1 MKIRNKIAAA
11 LTAAALMFTMTDP
24 AALGGM
30 LNAASTAFAAVPV
43 SQIELLSSKPLS
55 SPVADQPL
63 WDSSAVSVNG
73 SQVDSSEIKVEWYR
87 ENGTLET
94 SGVADYNEKYYVK
107 LKFVLARGYEAGSSV
122 TLYYYTVEDG
132 ASAQSVTMEN
142 DGDYLVA
149 TINFKSR
156 TGLPNADQ
164 AVFPASATSDGTS
177 NRTTIN
183 MPVYSN
189 KNNIID
195 ALPKYAKILTGTS
208 SHRGNAIENVPI
220 TWTNSA
226 GNFIFEKGTFSEDDV
241 NGQEFTLTGSVSM
254 AGYSQYIN
262 NPAASFN
269 LYCTVKIAAADQL
282 LPPEP
287 RADTPAGEYNE
298 NMTVYLTT
306 TEGTI
311 YYTVSESKDGAN
323 PVGGNA
329 AHKYTNGIPLAGV
342 EGDTKT
348 FYIKALSYDPKKLTS
363 EIVTYIYTITLE
375 PSSLTNIPEVRLVID
390 PPVGGQTLDTTAE
403 FDPEPKGVAVKSS
416 VAWIGS
422 VVNGRADYNC
432 SYSVSVQL
440 TPKNM
445 YAFNKTQAYVNGS
458 LANCSTN
465 ESGTLTVTYTFPGRT
480 DKLALYRII
489 PPSDTVVVENG
500 TAIATLGDRLPTMAD
515 VEAPAGTVLENQY
528 PIKWDLNT
536 SDPLY
541 DPKRAQSQTFTLT
554 GKVSLPDFIT
564 YKEGENEVKVNVF
577 VGAAGALAWPTA
589 SPSDSTQGSDP
600 NQGHMFYDDLY
611 VTLTASEGAVI
622 YYTIGVNKEADV
634 PTVSG
639 GTAYTSPIL
648 LTGQPGDVVTYYIK
662 AVAVAPG
669 KNDSPV
675 NSFVY
680 TITLPKRTVDTPTAN
695 YESGSYQQSLDI
707 ALNTT
712 TVGAEIYYT
721 TDPTASLVE
730 YQKYTGVFRLAG
742 QANSTKKYTVK
753 FYASD
758 PKGKMISSS
767 VVQKTYTI
775 TLPKN
780 QALAPYPDKTAGI
793 SYENGIT
800 VALKCDSPN
809 TTIYYTLD
817 GSDPSVNGK
826 GILYT
831 KSILLSKKA
840 NQVAKY
846 QIRTYAKSSDLN
858 VDDSPVVT
866 YNYTIGVDYGVEK
879 IEITQRPSKY
889 SYYLGERLN
898 VSGGLIK
905 VTYDDGKTEIIS
917 MDEDMIDDFDS
928 WVTGQQTLTVYYKGC
943 TAVFNIV
950 VRTRTSSSDDNSSTD
965 DGKKDD
971 SSTKPDDT
979 TKDDTST
986 DNTTDEDKV
995 SLPTMEGSAVKGWT
1009 NLQAKLK
1016 SAEKGSRVKIYLNG
1030 TTSVPADIIN
1040 TAIGRKLTLE
1050 FVVNDNISWVIDA
1063 GKLKKT
1069 VASFSAGIKTKDIYI
1084 PSVLIDNAGGDQ
1096 VMKIH
1101 TYGENKIGAML
1112 YVKTGSK
1119 VKNRFANLFRYNED
1133 TEKLDFVSTSKVS
1146 TSTSIAT
1153 LLPTLGGEYVVMLDT
1168 QTKLPGDADNSTT
1181 IDVRDA
1187 AAILKAL
1194 VFGGDIDDSWDYD
1207 GDGFV
1212 TVMDSAKILKSVVGL
1227 K

>member
-1 MKIRNKIAAA
+1 MKIRNKIVAAF
-11 LTAAALMFTMTDP
+11 TAAALMFTMTDP

-30 LNAASTAFAAVPV
+30 LNAASTAFAAMTVDRIV
-43 SQIELLSSKPLS
+43 IKSSNILKA
-55 SPVADQPL
+55 PVADSPF
-63 WDSSAVSVNG
+63 WGASDIAVTDDTQLSMADTV
-73 SQVDSSEIKVEWYR
+73 VEWYL
-87 ENGTLET
+87 ENGTPVSET
-94 SGVADYNEKYYVK
+94 TYPTIADYNKKYYVK
-107 LKFVLARGYEAGSSV
+107 IKFRPAIGYTAGSNVSV
-122 TLYYYTVEDG
+122 YYYTEKSG
-132 ASAQSVTMEN
+132 TNAESVQATFE
-142 DGDYLVA
+142 GDLIVA
-149 TINFKSR
+149 TIHFDSL
-156 TGLPNADQ
+156 TSLPDADQ
-164 AVFPASATSDGTS
+164 AVFPVSATTDGTS
-177 NRTTIN
+177 NRTTID

-189 KNNIID
+189 RNNILD
-195 ALPKYAKILTGTS
+195 ALPKFAKILTGTS
-208 SHRGNAIENVPI
+208 SHRGDAVENVQI

-226 GNFIFEKGTFSEDDV
+226 KNFIFESGTFNEDDV
-241 NGQEFTLTGSVSM
+241 NGQEFTLIGSASM
-254 AGYSQYIN
+254 ASYSQFVN
-262 NPAASFN
+262 NPAATFN
-269 LYCTVKIAAADQL
+269 LYCTVRIAAADQL

-287 RADTPAGEYNE
+287 RDDTPAGEYKS

-311 YYTVSESKDGAN
+311 YYTVSESKDGAD

-329 AHKYTNGIPLAGV
+329 AHKYSNGIPLAGV
-342 EGDTKT
+342 EGDAKT

-363 EIVTYIYTITLE
+363 EIATYVYTITLE
-375 PSSLTNIPEVRLVID
+375 PSSLTNIPEVHLVID
-390 PPVGGQTLDTTAE
+390 PPVGGQPLDTTAE
-403 FDPEPKGVAVKSS
+403 FDPEPKGVAVKSA

-422 VVNGRADYNC
+422 VVNGRADYNS

-500 TAIATLGDRLPTMAD
+500 TAIATIGDRLPTMAD

-541 DPKRAQSQTFTLT
+541 DPKRAQSQAFTLT

-589 SPSDSTQGSDP
+589 SPSDSTQG
-600 NQGHMFYDDLY
+600 HMFYDDMY
-611 VTLTASEGAVI
+611 VTLTASEGATV

-648 LTGQPGDVVTYYIK
+648 LAGQPGDVVTYYIR
-662 AVAVAPG
+662 AIAVAPG

-695 YESGSYQQSLDI
+695 YEPGTYQQSLDI

-742 QANSTKKYTVK
+742 QANATKKYTVK
-753 FYASD
+753 FYAAD

-767 VVQKTYTI
+767 VVQNTYTI

-780 QALAPYPDKTAGI
+780 RSLAPYPDKTAGV
-793 SYENGIT
+793 SYENGISVT
-800 VALKCDSPN
+800 LKCDTAN
-809 TTIYYTLD
+809 TKIYYTLD
-817 GSDPSVNGK
+817 GTDPSVGSN
-826 GILYT
+826 GILYS
-831 KSILLSKKA
+831 KSISLSKKT
-840 NQVAKY
+840 NDIVKY
-846 QIRTYAKSSDLN
+846 QIRTYAKSSDPN
-858 VDDSPVVT
+858 VDDSPVVS
-866 YNYTIGVDYGVEK
+866 YNYTIGIDYGVEK
-879 IEITQRPSKY
+879 IEIVQRPSKY

-898 VSGGLIK
+898 VSGGRIK
-905 VTYDDGKTEIIS
+905 VTYDDGKTETIS

-950 VRTRTSSSDDNSSTD
+950 VRSKSSSTD
-965 DGKKDD
+965 NDKKDDDKKDD
-971 SSTKPDDT
+971 SSTTKPDDT
-979 TKDDTST
+979 SKDDTKP
-986 DNTTDEDKV
+986 DAITDENTV
-995 SLPTMEGSAVKGWT
+995 SDPTIEGSAVKGWT

-1016 SAEKGSRVKIYLNG
+1016 SAEKGSRVKMYLNG
-1030 TTSVPADIIN
+1030 NTSVPADIIN

-1050 FVVNDNISWVIDA
+1050 FVVNDNVSWVIDT

-1069 VASFSAGIKTKDIYI
+1069 VASFSAGIKTKDVYI
-1084 PSVLIDNAGGDQ
+1084 PTVLIDNAGGDQ

-1119 VKNRFANLFRYNED
+1119 VKNRFANLFRYNEN
-1133 TEKLDFVSTSKVS
+1133 TEKLDFESTSKVS
-1146 TSTSIAT
+1146 TSTGIAT
-1153 LLPTLGGEYVVMLDT
+1153 LLPSVGGDYVVMLDI
-1168 QTKLPGDADNSTT
+1168 QTRLPGDADNSTT
-1181 IDVRDA
+1181 IDARDA
-1187 AAILKAL
+1187 AAILKQI
-1194 VFGGDIDDSWDYD
+1194 VTGSGIEDSWDYN

-1212 TVMDSAKILKSVVGL
+1212 NAIDCAMILKAVVGA
-1227 K
+1227 KK

>member
-11 LTAAALMFTMTDP
+11 FTAAALMFTMTDP

-30 LNAASTAFAAVPV
+30 LNAASTAFAAMTVDRIV
-43 SQIELLSSKPLS
+43 IKSSNILKA
-55 SPVADQPL
+55 PVADSPF
-63 WDSSAVSVNG
+63 WGASDIAVTDDTQLSMADTV
-73 SQVDSSEIKVEWYR
+73 VEWYL
-87 ENGTLET
+87 ENGTPVSET
-94 SGVADYNEKYYVK
+94 TYPTIADYNKKYYVK
-107 LKFVLARGYEAGSSV
+107 IKFRPAIGYTAGSNVSV
-122 TLYYYTVEDG
+122 YYYTEKSG
-132 ASAQSVTMEN
+132 TNAESVQATFE
-142 DGDYLVA
+142 GDLIVA
-149 TINFKSR
+149 TIHFDSL
-156 TGLPNADQ
+156 TSLPDADQ
-164 AVFPASATSDGTS
+164 AVFPVSATTDGTS
-177 NRTTIN
+177 NRTTID

-189 KNNIID
+189 RNNILD
-195 ALPKYAKILTGTS
+195 ALPKFAKILTGTS
-208 SHRGNAIENVPI
+208 SHRGDAVENVQI

-226 GNFIFEKGTFSEDDV
+226 KNFIFESGTFNEDDV
-241 NGQEFTLTGSVSM
+241 NGQEFTLIGSASM
-254 AGYSQYIN
+254 ASYSQFVN
-262 NPAASFN
+262 NPAATFN
-269 LYCTVKIAAADQL
+269 LYCTVRIAAADQL

-287 RADTPAGEYNE
+287 RDDTPAGEYKS

-311 YYTVSESKDGAN
+311 YYTVSESKDGAD

-329 AHKYTNGIPLAGV
+329 AHKYSNGIPLAGV
-342 EGDTKT
+342 EGDAKT

-363 EIVTYIYTITLE
+363 EIATYVYTITLE
-375 PSSLTNIPEVRLVID
+375 PSSLTNIPEVHLVID
-390 PPVGGQTLDTTAE
+390 PPVGGQPLDTTAE
-403 FDPEPKGVAVKSS
+403 FDPEPKGVAVKSA

-422 VVNGRADYNC
+422 VVNGRADYNS

-445 YAFNKTQAYVNGS
+445 YAFNKTQSYVNAS

-500 TAIATLGDRLPTMAD
+500 TAIATIGDRLPTMAD

-541 DPKRAQSQTFTLT
+541 DPKRAQSQAFTLT

-589 SPSDSTQGSDP
+589 SPSDSTQG
-600 NQGHMFYDDLY
+600 HMFYDDMY
-611 VTLTASEGAVI
+611 VTLTASEGATV

-648 LTGQPGDVVTYYIK
+648 LAGQPGDVVTYYIR
-662 AVAVAPG
+662 AIAVAPG

-695 YESGSYQQSLDI
+695 YEPGTYQQSLDI

-742 QANSTKKYTVK
+742 QANATKKYTVK
-753 FYASD
+753 FYAAD

-767 VVQKTYTI
+767 VVQNTYTI

-780 QALAPYPDKTAGI
+780 RSLAPYPDKTAGV
-793 SYENGIT
+793 SYENGISVT
-800 VALKCDSPN
+800 LKCDTAN
-809 TTIYYTLD
+809 TKIYYTLD
-817 GSDPSVNGK
+817 GTDPSVGSN
-826 GILYT
+826 GILYS
-831 KSILLSKKA
+831 KSISLSKKT
-840 NQVAKY
+840 NDIVKY
-846 QIRTYAKSSDLN
+846 QIRTYAKSSDPN
-858 VDDSPVVT
+858 VDDSPVVG
-866 YNYTIGVDYGVEK
+866 YNYTIGIDYGVEK
-879 IEITQRPSKY
+879 IEIVQRPSKY

-898 VSGGLIK
+898 VSGGRIK
-905 VTYDDGKTEIIS
+905 VTYDDGKTETIS

-950 VRTRTSSSDDNSSTD
+950 VRSKSSSTD
-965 DGKKDD
+965 NDKKDDDKKDD
-971 SSTKPDDT
+971 SSTTKPDDT
-979 TKDDTST
+979 SKDDTKP
-986 DNTTDEDKV
+986 DATTDENTV
-995 SLPTMEGSAVKGWT
+995 SDPTIEGSAVKGWT

-1016 SAEKGSRVKIYLNG
+1016 SAEKGSRVKMYLNG
-1030 TTSVPADIIN
+1030 NTSVPADIIN

-1050 FVVNDNISWVIDA
+1050 FVVNDNVSWVIDT

-1069 VASFSAGIKTKDIYI
+1069 VASFSAGIKTKDVYI
-1084 PSVLIDNAGGDQ
+1084 PTVLIDNAGGDQ

-1119 VKNRFANLFRYNED
+1119 VKNRFANLFRYNEN
-1133 TEKLDFVSTSKVS
+1133 TEKLDFESTSKVS
-1146 TSTSIAT
+1146 TSTGIAT
-1153 LLPTLGGEYVVMLDT
+1153 LLPSVGGDYVVMLDI
-1168 QTKLPGDADNSTT
+1168 QTRLPGDADNSTT
-1181 IDVRDA
+1181 IDARDA
-1187 AAILKAL
+1187 AAILKQI
-1194 VFGGDIDDSWDYD
+1194 VTGSGIEDSWDYN

-1212 TVMDSAKILKSVVGL
+1212 NAIDCAMILKAVVGA
-1227 K
+1227 KK

>member
-11 LTAAALMFTMTDP
+11 FTAAALMFTMTDP

-30 LNAASTAFAAVPV
+30 LNAASTAFAAMTVDRIV
-43 SQIELLSSKPLS
+43 IKSSNILKA
-55 SPVADQPL
+55 PVADSPF
-63 WDSSAVSVNG
+63 WGASDIAVTDDTQLSMADTV
-73 SQVDSSEIKVEWYR
+73 VEWYL
-87 ENGTLET
+87 ENGTPVSET
-94 SGVADYNEKYYVK
+94 TYPTIADYNKKYYVK
-107 LKFVLARGYEAGSSV
+107 IKFRPAIGYTAGSNVSV
-122 TLYYYTVEDG
+122 YYYTEKSG
-132 ASAQSVTMEN
+132 TNAESVQATFE
-142 DGDYLVA
+142 GDLIVA
-149 TINFKSR
+149 TIHFDSL
-156 TGLPNADQ
+156 TSLPDADQ
-164 AVFPASATSDGTS
+164 AVFPVSATTDGTS
-177 NRTTIN
+177 NRTTID

-189 KNNIID
+189 RNNILD
-195 ALPKYAKILTGTS
+195 ALPKFAKILTGTS
-208 SHRGNAIENVPI
+208 SHRGDAVENVQI

-226 GNFIFEKGTFSEDDV
+226 KNFIFESGTFNEDDV
-241 NGQEFTLTGSVSM
+241 NGQEFTLIGSASM
-254 AGYSQYIN
+254 ASYSQFVN
-262 NPAASFN
+262 NPAATFN
-269 LYCTVKIAAADQL
+269 LYCTVRIAAADQL

-287 RADTPAGEYNE
+287 RDDTPAGEYKS

-311 YYTVSESKDGAN
+311 YYTVSESKDGAD

-329 AHKYTNGIPLAGV
+329 AHKYSNGIPLAGV
-342 EGDTKT
+342 EGDAKT

-363 EIVTYIYTITLE
+363 EIATYVYTITLE
-375 PSSLTNIPEVRLVID
+375 PSSLTNIPEVHLVID
-390 PPVGGQTLDTTAE
+390 PPVGGQPLDTTAE
-403 FDPEPKGVAVKSS
+403 FDPEPKGVAVKSA

-422 VVNGRADYNC
+422 VVNGRADYNS

-445 YAFNKTQAYVNGS
+445 YAFNKTQSYVNGS

-500 TAIATLGDRLPTMAD
+500 TAIATIGDRLPTMAD

-541 DPKRAQSQTFTLT
+541 DPKRAQSQAFTLT

-589 SPSDSTQGSDP
+589 SPSDSTQG
-600 NQGHMFYDDLY
+600 HMFYDDMY
-611 VTLTASEGAVI
+611 VTLTASEGATV

-648 LTGQPGDVVTYYIK
+648 LAGQPGDVVTYYIR
-662 AVAVAPG
+662 AIAVAPG

-695 YESGSYQQSLDI
+695 YEPGTYQQSLDI

-742 QANSTKKYTVK
+742 QANATKKYTVK
-753 FYASD
+753 FYAAD

-767 VVQKTYTI
+767 VVQNTYTI

-780 QALAPYPDKTAGI
+780 RSLAPYPDKTAGV
-793 SYENGIT
+793 SYENGISVT
-800 VALKCDSPN
+800 LKCDTAN
-809 TTIYYTLD
+809 TKIYYTLD
-817 GSDPSVNGK
+817 GTDPSVGSN
-826 GILYT
+826 GILYS
-831 KSILLSKKA
+831 KSISLSKKT
-840 NQVAKY
+840 NDIVKY
-846 QIRTYAKSSDLN
+846 QIRTYAKSSDPN
-858 VDDSPVVT
+858 VDDSPVVG
-866 YNYTIGVDYGVEK
+866 YNYTIGIDYGVEK
-879 IEITQRPSKY
+879 IEIVQRPSKY

-898 VSGGLIK
+898 VSGGRIK
-905 VTYDDGKTEIIS
+905 VTYDDGKTETIS

-950 VRTRTSSSDDNSSTD
+950 VRSKSSSTD
-965 DGKKDD
+965 NDKKDDDKKDD
-971 SSTKPDDT
+971 SSTTKPDDT
-979 TKDDTST
+979 SKDDTKP
-986 DNTTDEDKV
+986 DATTDENTV
-995 SLPTMEGSAVKGWT
+995 SDPTIEGSAVKGWT

-1016 SAEKGSRVKIYLNG
+1016 SAEKGSRVKMYLNG
-1030 TTSVPADIIN
+1030 NTSVPADIIN

-1050 FVVNDNISWVIDA
+1050 FVVNDNVSWVIDT

-1069 VASFSAGIKTKDIYI
+1069 VASFSAGIKTKDVYI
-1084 PSVLIDNAGGDQ
+1084 PTVLIDNAGGDQ

-1119 VKNRFANLFRYNED
+1119 VKNRFANLFRYNEN
-1133 TEKLDFVSTSKVS
+1133 TEKLDFESTSKVS
-1146 TSTSIAT
+1146 TSTGIAT
-1153 LLPTLGGEYVVMLDT
+1153 LLPSVGGDYVVMLDI
-1168 QTKLPGDADNSTT
+1168 QTRLPGDADNSTT
-1181 IDVRDA
+1181 IDARDA
-1187 AAILKAL
+1187 AAILKQI
-1194 VFGGDIDDSWDYD
+1194 VTGSGIEDSWDYN

-1212 TVMDSAKILKSVVGL
+1212 NAIDCAMILKAVVGA
-1227 K
+1227 KK

>member
-11 LTAAALMFTMTDP
+11 FTAAALMFTMTDP
-24 AALGGM
+24 AAIGGM

-43 SQIELLSSKPLS
+43 SQIELSSSKPLS
-55 SPVADQPL
+55 SPVADQAL
-63 WDSSAVSVNG
+63 WDSGAFSVNG
-73 SQVDSSEIKVEWYR
+73 SQVSSGDTKVEWYR
-87 ENGTLET
+87 EDGTRET
-94 SGVADYNEKYYVK
+94 GGIADYNEKYYVI
-107 LKFVLARGYEAGSSV
+107 LKFRLAQGYEAASSV

-132 ASAQSVTMEN
+132 ATAQSVAMVK
-142 DGDYLVA
+142 DGDYLCG
-149 TINFKSR
+149 TIYFNSR
-156 TGLPNADQ
+156 TGLPNAEQ
-164 AVFPASATSDGTS
+164 AVFPVSATTDGTS

-183 MPVYSN
+183 LPVYSN
-189 KNNIID
+189 RNNIIA

-208 SHRGNAIENVPI
+208 SHRGDPIENVPI

-287 RADTPAGEYNE
+287 RADTPAGEYTE

-363 EIVTYIYTITLE
+363 DIATYIYTITLE
-375 PSSLTNIPEVRLVID
+375 PSSLTNIPEVHLVID
-390 PPVGGQTLDTTAE
+390 PPVGGQPLDTTADY
-403 FDPEPKGVAVKSS
+403 DPEPRGVAVKSA

-422 VVNGRADYNC
+422 VVNGRADYNS

-500 TAIATLGDRLPTMAD
+500 TAIATIGDRLPTMAD

-589 SPSDSTQGSDP
+589 SPSDSTQG
-600 NQGHMFYDDLY
+600 HMFYDDMY
-611 VTLTASEGAVI
+611 VTLTASEGATV

-648 LTGQPGDVVTYYIK
+648 LTGQPGDVVTYYIR
-662 AVAVAPG
+662 AIAVAPG

-695 YESGSYQQSLDI
+695 YESGTYQQSLDI

-742 QANSTKKYTVK
+742 QSNATKKYTVK
-753 FYASD
+753 FYAAD

-780 QALAPYPDKTAGI
+780 QALAPYPDKAAGV
-793 SYENGIT
+793 SYENAISIT
-800 VALKCDSPN
+800 LKCDSPN
-809 TTIYYTLD
+809 TKIYYTLN
-817 GSDPSVNGK
+817 GTDPSVGSN
-826 GILYT
+826 GILYS
-831 KSILLSKKA
+831 KSISLSKKA
-840 NQVAKY
+840 NDIVKY

-866 YNYTIGVDYGVEK
+866 YNYTIGIDYGVEK
-879 IEITQRPSKY
+879 IEIEQRPSKY

-898 VSGGLIK
+898 VSGGRIK
-905 VTYDDGKTEIIS
+905 VTYDDGQTESIA

-950 VRTRTSSSDDNSSTD
+950 VRSKSSSSDDSSSTD
-965 DGKKDD
+965 SGKKDD
-971 SSTKPDDT
+971 TSTTKPDDT
-979 TKDDTST
+979 TKDDTKTDTPTDST
-986 DNTTDEDKV
+986 TV
-995 SLPTMEGSAVKGWT
+995 SDPTMEGSALKGWT
-1009 NLQAKLK
+1009 NLQNKLK
-1016 SAEKGSRVKIYLNG
+1016 SAERGSRVKIYLNG
-1030 TTSVPADIIN
+1030 TTLVPADIIN

-1050 FVVNDNISWVIDA
+1050 FAVNSNISWVIDT

-1069 VASFSAGIKTKDIYI
+1069 VASFSAGIKTTDVYI
-1084 PSVLIDNAGGDQ
+1084 PSVLIDNAGGEQ

-1112 YVKTGSK
+1112 YVNTGSK
-1119 VKNRFANLFRYNED
+1119 VKNRFANMFRYNEN
-1133 TEKLDFVSTSKVS
+1133 TEKLDFESTSKVS
-1146 TSTSIAT
+1146 TSTGIAT
-1153 LLPTLGGEYVVMLDT
+1153 LKPSLGGEYVIMLDT
-1168 QTKLPGDADNSTT
+1168 QTRLPGDADNSTA
-1181 IDVRDA
+1181 IDARDA
-1187 AAILKAL
+1187 AAILKQI
-1194 VFGGDIDDSWDYD
+1194 VTSNEIDDSWDYN

-1212 TVMDSAKILKSVVGL
+1212 NAIDCAMILKAVVGA
-1227 K
+1227 KK

>member
-11 LTAAALMFTMTDP
+11 FTAAALMFTMTDP

-43 SQIELLSSKPLS
+43 SQIELSSSKPLS
-55 SPVADQPL
+55 SPVADQAL
-63 WDSSAVSVNG
+63 WDSSAISVNG
-73 SQVDSSEIKVEWYR
+73 SQVSSGDTRVEWYR
-87 ENGTLET
+87 EDGTQET
-94 SGVADYNEKYYVK
+94 GGVADYNEKYYVT
-107 LKFVLARGYEAGSSV
+107 LKFRLAQGYEAASSV
-122 TLYYYTVEDG
+122 TFYYYTVEDG
-132 ASAQSVTMEN
+132 ATAQSVAMVK
-142 DGDYLVA
+142 DGDYLTG
-149 TINFKSR
+149 TIYFKSR
-156 TGLPNADQ
+156 TGLPNAEQ
-164 AVFPASATSDGTS
+164 AVFPASATTDGTS

-183 MPVYSN
+183 MAVYSN

-208 SHRGNAIENVPI
+208 SHRGDAIENVPI

-269 LYCTVKIAAADQL
+269 LYCTVRIAAADQL

-287 RADTPAGEYNE
+287 RDDTPAGEYKS

-311 YYTVSESKDGAN
+311 YYTVSESKDGAD

-329 AHKYTNGIPLAGV
+329 AHKYSNGIPLAGV
-342 EGDTKT
+342 EGDAKT

-363 EIVTYIYTITLE
+363 EIATYVYTITLE
-375 PSSLTNIPEVRLVID
+375 PSSLTNIPEVHLVID
-390 PPVGGQTLDTTAE
+390 PPVGGQPLDTTAE
-403 FDPEPKGVAVKSS
+403 FDPEPKGVAVKSA

-422 VVNGRADYNC
+422 VVNGRADYNS

-500 TAIATLGDRLPTMAD
+500 TAIATIGDRLPTMAD

-541 DPKRAQSQTFTLT
+541 DPKRAQSQAFTLT

-589 SPSDSTQGSDP
+589 SPSDSTQG
-600 NQGHMFYDDLY
+600 HMFYDDMY
-611 VTLTASEGAVI
+611 VTLTASEGATV

-648 LTGQPGDVVTYYIK
+648 LTGQPGDVVTYYIR
-662 AVAVAPG
+662 AIAVAPG

-695 YESGSYQQSLDI
+695 YESGTYQQSLDI

-742 QANSTKKYTVK
+742 QANATKKYTVK
-753 FYASD
+753 FYAAD

-780 QALAPYPDKTAGI
+780 QALAPYPDKAAGV
-793 SYENGIT
+793 SYENGISVT
-800 VALKCDSPN
+800 LKCDTAN
-809 TTIYYTLD
+809 TKIYYTLD
-817 GSDPSVNGK
+817 GTDPSVGSN
-826 GILYT
+826 GILY
-831 KSILLSKKA
+831 SRAISLSKKT
-840 NQVAKY
+840 NDIVKY
-846 QIRTYAKSSDLN
+846 QIRTYAKSSDPN

-866 YNYTIGVDYGVEK
+866 YNYTIGIDYGVEK
-879 IEITQRPSKY
+879 IEIVQRPSKY

-898 VSGGLIK
+898 VSGGRIK
-905 VTYDDGKTEIIS
+905 VTYDDGKTETIS

-950 VRTRTSSSDDNSSTD
+950 VRSKSSSTD
-965 DGKKDD
+965 NDKKDDDKKDD
-971 SSTKPDDT
+971 SSTTKPDDT
-979 TKDDTST
+979 KKDDTKT
-986 DNTTDEDKV
+986 DTTTDENTV
-995 SLPTMEGSAVKGWT
+995 SDPTIEGSAVKGWT

-1016 SAEKGSRVKIYLNG
+1016 SAEQGSRVKMYLNG
-1030 TTSVPADIIN
+1030 NTSVPADIIN

-1050 FVVNDNISWVIDA
+1050 FVVNDNVSWVIDT

-1069 VASFSAGIKTKDIYI
+1069 VASFSAGIKTKDVYI
-1084 PSVLIDNAGGDQ
+1084 PTVLIDNAGGDQ

-1119 VKNRFANLFRYNED
+1119 VKNRFANLFRYNEN
-1133 TEKLDFVSTSKVS
+1133 TEKLDFESTSKVS
-1146 TSTSIAT
+1146 TSTGIAT
-1153 LLPTLGGEYVVMLDT
+1153 LLPSVGGDYVVMLDT
-1168 QTKLPGDADNSTT
+1168 QTRLPGDADNSTT
-1181 IDVRDA
+1181 IDARDA
-1187 AAILKAL
+1187 AAILKQI
-1194 VFGGDIDDSWDYD
+1194 VTGSGIEDSWDYND
-1207 GDGFV
+1207 DGFV
-1212 TVMDSAKILKSVVGL
+1212 NAIDCAMILKAVVGA
-1227 K
+1227 KK